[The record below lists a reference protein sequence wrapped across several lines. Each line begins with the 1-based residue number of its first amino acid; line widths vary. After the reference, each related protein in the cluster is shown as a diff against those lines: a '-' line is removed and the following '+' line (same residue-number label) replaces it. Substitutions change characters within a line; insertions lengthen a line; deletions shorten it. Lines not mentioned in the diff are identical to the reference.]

1 MNGRLSSAWLL
12 ALALLGGSC
21 PPARAADS
29 SSNSVE
35 ASAAVLSSPAVSAP
49 ALRGT
54 ASVQAAPYW
63 QDKLLLDKAWALP
76 VASRYK
82 THIEF
87 QHNLTFCGP
96 SSIANVGH
104 SLGSTLDQRAVLE
117 DTGVSTTLGYLP
129 SGLTLD
135 ELAGV
140 AQRRFA
146 PGHVTVWR
154 GLSLDAFRQHLRQAN
169 ELGRRYIVNFSRA
182 PLFGQ
187 GGGHHSP
194 IAGYLAAQDLVLV
207 LDVNQS
213 FGPWLVKPERLL
225 EAMNTVDS
233 QSGKLRGLLLIE
245 P

>member
-1 MNGRLSSAWLL
+1 MRGRLSSACLL
-12 ALALLGGSC
+12 ALALCWLPSGGLLAGE
-21 PPARAADS
+21 PA
-29 SSNSVE
+29 V
-35 ASAAVLSSPAVSAP
+35 VSSPPVVAVP
-49 ALRGT
+49 AQPGPGPI
-54 ASVQAAPYW
+54 QALPYW
-63 QDKLLLDKAWALP
+63 QDKLLLDQAWALP

-82 THIEF
+82 AHIEF
-87 QHNLTFCGP
+87 QQNLTFCGP
-96 SSIANVGH
+96 TSIANVGH
-104 SLGSTLDQRAVLE
+104 SLGSTLDQHAVLN

-140 AQRRFA
+140 AQHRFA
-146 PGHVTVWR
+146 PEHVTVWR
-154 GLSLDAFRQHLRQAN
+154 GLDLNAFRQHLRQAN
-169 ELGRRYIVNFSRA
+169 EPGKRYIVNFSRT
-182 PLFGQ
+182 PLFGR

-207 LDVNQS
+207 LDVNPS

-233 QSGKLRGLLLIE
+233 TSGKLRGLLLIE